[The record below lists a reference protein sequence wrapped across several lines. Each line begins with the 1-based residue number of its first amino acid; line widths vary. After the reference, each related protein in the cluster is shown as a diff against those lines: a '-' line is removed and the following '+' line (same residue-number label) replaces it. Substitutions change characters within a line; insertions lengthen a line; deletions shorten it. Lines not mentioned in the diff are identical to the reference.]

1 MMHNEVIAL
10 KNKLNSQ
17 MFFKKDWF
25 NNLLIGLNATQT
37 NTNIKQGDYVKVK
50 KITYVVLGFKNNQVF
65 IIPLD
70 TSLAISY
77 NFWFP
82 EPISKIKLSKIN

>member
-1 MMHNEVIAL
+1 MHNEVMAI

-25 NNLLIGLNATQT
+25 NNLLSELTKTQA
-37 NTNIKQGDYVKVK
+37 NTDIKQGDYVIVK

-70 TSLAISY
+70 TALAVAY

-82 EPISKIKLSKIN
+82 EKISKIKLSKSN

>member
-1 MMHNEVIAL
+1 MHNEVTAI

-25 NNLLIGLNATQT
+25 NNLLVDLTATQI
-37 NTNIKQGDYVKVK
+37 NTNFKQGDYVKVK

-70 TSLAISY
+70 TSLAIGY

-82 EPISKIKLSKIN
+82 QTISKIKLLKAN